1 MNGYKSYLG
10 KTVLPAVYKVVINP
24 DKQSDQLVNSQNTNL
39 LVNQIKDIGT
49 KYAVKD
55 NEMAESFIMQTRK
68 GIQFSVFLNGL
79 NTHFSDDSSIG
90 VEELHQI
97 MVLAR
102 GLSISNLEQ
111 EASKNRLEEARQ
123 IMAKLKTQA

>member
-1 MNGYKSYLG
+1 
-10 KTVLPAVYKVVINP
+10 
-24 DKQSDQLVNSQNTNL
+24 
-39 LVNQIKDIGT
+39 
-49 KYAVKD
+49 
-55 NEMAESFIMQTRK
+55 
-68 GIQFSVFLNGL
+68 
-79 NTHFSDDSSIG
+79 
-90 VEELHQI
+90 

>member
-1 MNGYKSYLG
+1 M
-10 KTVLPAVYKVVINP
+10 INP

-68 GIQFSVFLNGL
+68 GMKFSVFPNALNS
-79 NTHFSDDSSIG
+79 FF
-90 VEELHQI
+90 
-97 MVLAR
+97 R
-102 GLSISNLEQ
+102 
-111 EASKNRLEEARQ
+111 
-123 IMAKLKTQA
+123 